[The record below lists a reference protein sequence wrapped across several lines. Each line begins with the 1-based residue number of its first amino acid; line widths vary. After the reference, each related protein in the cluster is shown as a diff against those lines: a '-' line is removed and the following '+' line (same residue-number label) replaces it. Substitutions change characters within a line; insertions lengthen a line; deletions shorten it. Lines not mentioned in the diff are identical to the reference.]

1 MSNLNLSIEL
11 TKLPGAKVMNIQG
24 ERETRQCV
32 VIPIDNKVG
41 VVCDGYISKDP
52 QTGLPTEKFFDSV
65 RINLVGIQYRESK
78 YGATHGLKAQYSTE
92 HMQRM
97 TEEQLRA
104 APWLGNVK
112 PWAIASSK
120 PQPDD
125 DDLPEAD
132 DKNW

>member
-11 TKLPGAKVMNIQG
+11 TKLPGAKVVDIQG

-41 VVCDGYISKDP
+41 IVCDGCIGKDP
-52 QTGLPTEKFFDSV
+52 QTGLPTEKFFEHV
-65 RINLVGIQYRESK
+65 KLNLVGIEYREPK
-78 YGATHGLKAQYSTE
+78 YGATHGLKASFATE
-92 HMQRM
+92 YMRRM

-112 PWAIASSK
+112 PWAISALK
-120 PQPDD
+120 HQDD
-125 DDLPEAD
+125 DDLPEAND
-132 DKNW
+132 SNW